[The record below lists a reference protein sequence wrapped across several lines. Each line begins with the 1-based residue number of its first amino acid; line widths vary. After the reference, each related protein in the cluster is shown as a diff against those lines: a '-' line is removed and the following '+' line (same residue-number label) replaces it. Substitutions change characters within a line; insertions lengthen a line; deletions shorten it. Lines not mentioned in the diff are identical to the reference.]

1 MGRTGRDPIIRAL
14 KAIRWYVGS
23 VMGDNHYQRYV
34 EHRRATHPGEPVM
47 TEREYWKAR
56 HDSSTVQ
63 ARCC

>member
-14 KAIRWYVGS
+14 KSIRWYVGS

-56 HDSSTVQ
+56 HDGATVQ

>member
-1 MGRTGRDPIIRAL
+1 MGRTGRDPIIRSL
-14 KAIRWYVGS
+14 KAIPWYVGS

-56 HDSSTVQ
+56 HDGATVQ